1 VKRLR
6 LPRSLR
12 AQLAA
17 GAALLALT
25 VIGLAGAFIAL
36 RLNAEDLAQVD
47 QGLRAQEVKVSA
59 DAAKITTDP
68 GYYDKADGGEARS
81 GESGL
86 LAGSQSIVRVLSGGT
101 VVSQHGDT
109 PPAPV
114 PLPPAPGFSTLSLG
128 GQQWRSLVTP
138 VAGNG
143 QVQVITSL
151 APVQQRLEDSERTVA
166 AATTAATVLAGA
178 GVWLLGGLILVPL
191 QRLRAEASQI
201 RSGHDL
207 GRRLPA
213 ARAPREVTELA
224 DTLNDML
231 DSLQA
236 STAAARRF
244 TADAA
249 HELRTPLTALG
260 IDLEGLQRNP
270 DLPPGQRAAMLT
282 AMTAEHQRIT
292 RLLDGLVTL
301 ARGDARALPA
311 STSTDL
317 AELAADGADRA
328 AAAHP
333 QAHIEFRDTL
343 PGPAVLDGWA
353 DGLRMAIR
361 NLLDNAAVHGSPD
374 GTVTITISRADSNSV
389 LLTVDDDGPGIP
401 PEAREQML
409 QRFARGA
416 SPGSAGSGLGLAIA
430 SQQATLHGGTLTL
443 TQSPAGGLRAAM
455 QLPAPAAGAA
465 SCGP

>member
-1 VKRLR
+1 MRRLWG
-6 LPRSLR
+6 PRSLR

-17 GAALLALT
+17 GAALLALA
-25 VIGLAGAFIAL
+25 VIGLAGAFITL
-36 RLNAEDLAQVD
+36 RLNAQDLAQVD
-47 QGLRAQEVKVSA
+47 QGLRAQAVKVSA
-59 DAAKITTDP
+59 DAAKIAADP
-68 GYYDKADGGEARS
+68 GYYDKADGGGALP
-81 GESGL
+81 GDSGL

-101 VVSQHGDT
+101 VASQHGDT
-109 PPAPV
+109 PPAPI
-114 PLPPAPGFSTLSLG
+114 PTPRAPGLSTLSLD

-138 VAGNG
+138 IAGNG
-143 QVQVITSL
+143 QVQVLTSL
-151 APVQQRLEDSERTVA
+151 APVQQRLADSERTVA
-166 AATTAATVLAGA
+166 AAAAAATLLAGA
-178 GVWLLGGLILVPL
+178 GVWALGTIILAPL
-191 QRLRAEASQI
+191 QRLRTGASRI

-213 ARAPREVTELA
+213 AHAPREVAELA
-224 DTLNDML
+224 ATLNDML

-249 HELRTPLTALG
+249 HELRTPLTSLG
-260 IDLEGLQRNP
+260 VDLEGLRRNP
-270 DLPPGQRAAMLT
+270 GLPPGRRAAMLT

-317 AELAADGADRA
+317 AALAADCAARA

-333 QAHIEFRDTL
+333 QARIEFHDTM
-343 PGPAVLDGWA
+343 PGPAVIDGWA
-353 DGLRMAIR
+353 DALQMAVR
-361 NLLDNAAVHGSPD
+361 NLLDNAAVHGRPD
-374 GTVTITISRADSNSV
+374 GTVTVTISRADSKSV
-389 LLTVDDDGPGIP
+389 LLTIDDDGPGIP
-401 PEAREQML
+401 PQAREQML

-416 SPGSAGSGLGLAIA
+416 RPGTVGSGLGLAIA

-443 TQSPAGGLRAAM
+443 TQSPAGGLRATM
-455 QLPAPAAGAA
+455 QLPAPTH
-465 SCGP
+465 SM